1 MLRAHVPASSANLG
15 PGFDTLGLALDLH
28 LEVTLEPSETDVFV
42 YRGRGGG
49 EGPDGGGV
57 PSTPD
62 NLIHR
67 GFRAVHEHLGL
78 AAPPVAIS
86 ADNPIPLARGLGSSS
101 AALVAG
107 AALADAVTGGKLGR
121 HGVFDLTAAL
131 EGHPDN
137 VGPCVF
143 GGFTVAAAGADGN
156 FLAAAL
162 TMPPGWRLLFGVP
175 PFELATSEA
184 RSALPDEYS
193 RRAAVLTASRSALWV
208 AAVAQA
214 RPELL
219 RAASLDVLH
228 QPYRAHLVPGF
239 ATALA
244 DLSAAGAY
252 AAFLSGAGPTV
263 GAVTDAD
270 GVAACKEALVRFV
283 GTSGEVLELAT
294 AGGYTVERF

>member
-1 MLRAHVPASSANLG
+1 MFRARVPASSANLG
-15 PGFDTLGLALDLH
+15 PGFDSLGLALDLH
-28 LEVTLEPSETDVFV
+28 LEVTLEPSETDIFV
-42 YRGRGGG
+42 YRGRGA
-49 EGPDGGGV
+49 EPGGV
-57 PSTPD
+57 PDTPD
-62 NLIHR
+62 NLVHR

-78 AAPPVAIS
+78 AAPPVRIA
-86 ADNPIPLARGLGSSS
+86 ATNPIPLARGLGSSS

-107 AALADAVTGGKLGR
+107 AALADAATGGTLGR

-143 GGFTVAAAGADGN
+143 GGFTVAAVDAEGS
-156 FLAAAL
+156 FQVAAL
-162 TMPPGWRLLFGVP
+162 DVPPGWRFLFGVP
-175 PFELATSEA
+175 PFELATVEA
-184 RSALPDEYS
+184 RAALPDEYS

-214 RPELL
+214 RAELL

-244 DLSAAGAY
+244 ELASAGAY

-263 GAVTDAD
+263 GAVTDAN
-270 GVAACKEALVRFV
+270 GVAACRAALERFA
-283 GTSGEVLELAT
+283 GEGGQVLELGI
-294 AGGYTVERF
+294 AGGYSVERSGA

>member
-1 MLRAHVPASSANLG
+1 MFRARVPASSANLG
-15 PGFDTLGLALDLH
+15 PGFDTLGLALDLQ
-28 LEVTLEPSETDVFV
+28 LTVTLEPSETDVFV
-42 YRGRGGG
+42 YRGRGSG
-49 EGPDGGGV
+49 ESGSV

-67 GFRAVHEHLGL
+67 GFHAVHEHLGL
-78 AAPPVAIS
+78 AAPPVTIT

-107 AALADAVTGGKLGR
+107 AALADAMTGGGLGR
-121 HGVFDLTAAL
+121 NGVFDLTAAL

-143 GGFTVAAAGADGN
+143 GGFTVAAVGSDGN
-156 FLAAAL
+156 FMAATL
-162 TMPPGWRLLFGVP
+162 DVPVEWRLLFGVP
-175 PFELATSEA
+175 PFELATAEA

-193 RRAAVLTASRSALWV
+193 RGAAVLTASRSALWV

-214 RPELL
+214 RAELL

-244 DLSAAGAY
+244 DLASAGAY

-263 GAVTDAD
+263 GAVTDAG
-270 GVAACKEALVRFV
+270 GVAACKLALERFV
-283 GTSGEVLELAT
+283 GEGGEVLELTT
-294 AGGYTVERF
+294 AGGYTVERC